1 MSRKNKPD
9 KLGFVFSTDP
19 DFNFSPEEEN
29 ERSTLPPEKQNLRI
43 MLDRKQR
50 KGKEVTL
57 VSGFAG
63 AQEDL
68 EVLGK
73 ILKTKC
79 GSGGAVK
86 DGEILVQ
93 GDHRD
98 KILKILLEAG
108 YSKTK
113 KSGG

>member
-19 DFNFSPEEEN
+19 DFNFSPGEEN
-29 ERSTLPPEKQNLRI
+29 EQNTLPPEKQNLRI

-57 VSGFAG
+57 VSGFVG

-68 EVLGK
+68 EALGK
-73 ILKTKC
+73 TLKTKC
-79 GSGGAVK
+79 GSGGSVK